1 MICYNTDKDTIQE
14 LINRKYKILAF
25 AEDGNGGV
33 KYDKPNFSIV
43 VERFLHMWL
52 LLKQFRGQYRYIV
65 TTDVKD
71 VIFQT
76 DPMKWLEQNLGD
88 KKINVASES
97 IRYRDE
103 DWGKNNLLKAFGQ
116 AVYEENKDNVIVN
129 AGTVSGDFDTMLDFF
144 FNVYMLCSGIPHFTE
159 GGGGPDQAA
168 VNILVNMSPYKNI
181 TNVANS
187 EDGYAAQLGTTG
199 PQIVNKYKEKLVELE
214 PLFKDS
220 GVVVTNGG
228 TTFAMV
234 HQYDRVPE
242 WKEKIEEL
250 YS

>member
-1 MICYNTDKDTIQE
+1 MLFRSIRPWVNSLDTCGFEGDKVMICYNTDKDTIQE

-71 VIFQT
+71 VVFQT
-76 DPMKWLEQNLGD
+76 NPMKWLEQNLGD

-129 AGTVSGDFDTMLDFF
+129 AGTISGDFDTMLDFF
-144 FNVYMLCSGIPHFTE
+144 FNVYMLCSR
-159 GGGGPDQAA
+159 
-168 VNILVNMSPYKNI
+168 
-181 TNVANS
+181 S
-187 EDGYAAQLGTTG
+187 EEHTS
-199 PQIVNKYKEKLVELE
+199 ELQ
-214 PLFKDS
+214 S
-220 GVVVTNGG
+220 
-228 TTFAMV
+228 
-234 HQYDRVPE
+234 H
-242 WKEKIEEL
+242 
-250 YS
+250 